1 MAKHSEY
8 ADYLLEQLQAL
19 GGISIKRMFGGYCF
33 LKHDLA
39 FAILPNDSLYFV
51 VDEQTRPQYE
61 QAGMHNFAYDNKKGR
76 IQVKRYYAVPEEVLA
91 DTDTLQAW
99 ARTAIQSAQRTPT
112 KTSKRKPKTIND

>member
-1 MAKHSEY
+1 
-8 ADYLLEQLQAL
+8 
-19 GGISIKRMFGGYCF
+19 
-33 LKHDLA
+33 
-39 FAILPNDSLYFV
+39 LYFV

-99 ARTAIQSAQRTPT
+99 ARTAI
-112 KTSKRKPKTIND
+112 